1 MMIYLGIDNDDLR
14 HGKPTTHKKYGESTA
29 ILAGDLLFNKAYKIA
44 FQSLNENE
52 KLSEKICAL
61 NELVSCTEKM
71 IKGEYVDTYFEGKE
85 ISNEYLEYIHD
96 NKTAALIAG
105 SIRIGAILANATE
118 EELKALTDYGQKIGL
133 AFQIKDDILSEI
145 GDINV
150 FGKPIG
156 NDKQRGKCTF
166 VTKYGL
172 EEAKKRLDKVI
183 QEAIE
188 IINNFGTKGE
198 FLKQLAVYIKERE
211 K

>member
-29 ILAGDLLFNKAYKIA
+29 ILAGDLLFNKAYKVA
-44 FQSLNENE
+44 VYSLKTQANLN
-52 KLSEKICAL
+52 EKICAL
-61 NELVSCTEKM
+61 TELIDSTEKM

-105 SIRIGAILANATE
+105 SIRIGAILAGAPHE
-118 EELKALTDYGQKIGL
+118 EINILEQYGKKIGL

-145 GDINV
+145 GDVEV

-156 NDKQRGKCTF
+156 NDK
-166 VTKYGL
+166 
-172 EEAKKRLDKVI
+172 EKRKMY
-183 QEAIE
+183 
-188 IINNFGTKGE
+188 FC
-198 FLKQLAVYIKERE
+198 Y
-211 K
+211 